1 MKADL
6 YRRAFSRAL
15 EISGSRERLSAYLG
29 TEPQRV
35 DEWLAG
41 KGRPPVAA
49 LRALARLLKHKL
61 LQGGERPKRRG
72 RR

>member
-1 MKADL
+1 MKGDL

-15 EISGSRERLSAYLG
+15 EISGSRERLAAYLG
-29 TEPQRV
+29 AERQRL

-41 KGRPPVAA
+41 KGKPPLAA
-49 LRALARLLKHKL
+49 LQALARLLKHKL
-61 LQGGERPKRRG
+61 LEECERPRKRV

>member
-15 EISGSRERLSAYLG
+15 EISGSRERLAAYLR
-29 TEPQRV
+29 TEPERV
-35 DEWLAG
+35 DEWLTG
-41 KGRPPVAA
+41 KRRPPVEV
-49 LRALARLLKHKL
+49 LQTLARLLKHKL
-61 LQGGERPKRRG
+61 LLAKKRA